1 MKNLF
6 FVLAAFIV
14 SMPAFAGEQYYCKGN
29 FHTPEQTTL
38 FVKALSH
45 DHAIEGEKMEYLI
58 VIRDGSEVIYK
69 GHVTAES
76 EDVMLS
82 FKSRRGQPKL
92 SGMIYMDEL
101 NQTWIKLGN
110 GQGKNDMN
118 FNCDRDAE

>member
-6 FVLAAFIV
+6 LAVLALSTSV
-14 SMPAFAGEQYYCKGN
+14 PAFAGEQYYCKGN
-29 FHTPEQTTL
+29 FSTSESTTL

-58 VIRDGSEVIYK
+58 VIRDDAEEIFH
-69 GHVTAES
+69 GHVSAES

-82 FKSRRGQPKL
+82 FKSRRGQQKL

-101 NQTWIKLGN
+101 NQTWMKLGN
-110 GQGKNDMN
+110 AKEALH

>member
-1 MKNLF
+1 MKNVLF
-6 FVLAAFIV
+6 ALAAFTFTI
-14 SMPAFAGEQYYCKGN
+14 PAFAGEQYYCKGN
-29 FHTPEQTTL
+29 YNTPESVTL

-45 DHAIEGEKMEYLI
+45 DHAIEGETMEYLI
-58 VIRDGSEVIYK
+58 VIRDGSEELFK

-101 NQTWIKLGN
+101 NQTWMKIP
-110 GQGKNDMN
+110 GKEMN
-118 FNCDRDAE
+118 FNCDHKAE